1 MEGDHFL
8 LPILVREGD
17 HNLLGGTVFGS
28 QFWSGGLILA
38 ATFGPGGPLLGGTGF
53 RVTGPRDYVRTVD
66 RLQLRSNF
74 CRKRMVCAGH
84 TNLGLST
91 LLFMALT
98 NHMLHTDCSNGA
110 AIDCTVDF
118 TSLRISVNISV
129 GRGRC

>member
-53 RVTGPRDYVRTVD
+53 RVTGLCQHWVRGLHSKISTTCN
-66 RLQLRSNF
+66 RS
-74 CRKRMVCAGH
+74 
-84 TNLGLST
+84 GL
-91 LLFMALT
+91 LYQ
-98 NHMLHTDCSNGA
+98 GQ
-110 AIDCTVDF
+110 
-118 TSLRISVNISV
+118 
-129 GRGRC
+129 